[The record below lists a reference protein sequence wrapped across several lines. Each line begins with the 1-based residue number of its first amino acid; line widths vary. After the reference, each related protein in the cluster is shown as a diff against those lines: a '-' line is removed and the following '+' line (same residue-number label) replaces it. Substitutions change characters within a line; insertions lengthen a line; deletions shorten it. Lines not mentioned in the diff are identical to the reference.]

1 MSFSLAFN
9 IAWRYTTGRKKR
21 GMLSFLSS
29 VSMAGLV
36 LGIALLILV
45 MSVMNGFEKE
55 LEERILSMVPQAVIY
70 EAGGLQDWQALRSAI
85 VDAGEVVDASPL
97 IQLNGLVNRRKQASA
112 ALIYGID
119 MQRERA
125 ISRLDDFLS
134 ETEIAQFENKSNA
147 LILGSAIAEKLQID
161 VGDEL
166 SVVVPAR
173 SQSSAAPKIAFFELV
188 SVLKTSTELDE
199 SLVLISLDNAR
210 QLSKLPPGAVDGLR
224 LKYEDLFEAPTRSY
238 QLVRALGPT
247 FYSTNWRRVHGN
259 LYHSIKMSKN
269 MVALL
274 VSLIIALA
282 AFNVISTL
290 ILVVV
295 EKESSIAILRTLGA
309 SSGTILRVFIC
320 QGLLIGAGGIVI
332 GELLGI
338 VLASVVESFA
348 QGLQSLFN
356 VQLMH
361 SDVYPLTYIPSD
373 LRAGDLLYIACVC
386 MVLVLLATLYPA
398 WKAARI
404 APAEALRYE

>member
-1 MSFSLAFN
+1 MSFSLAFG

-29 VSMAGLV
+29 ISMAGLV

-55 LEERILSMVPQAVIY
+55 LEDRILSLVPHAVVY
-70 EAGGLQDWQALRSAI
+70 EAGGLQDWQALRMAVI
-85 VDAGEVVDASPL
+85 DAGEVVEASPL

-119 MQRERA
+119 IERERA

-134 ETEIAQFENKSNA
+134 QENIRNFEEKPNA
-147 LILGSAIAEKLQID
+147 LILGAAIAEKLQLE

-166 SVVVPAR
+166 SVVVPGR
-173 SQSSAAPKIAFFELV
+173 SASSRAPKIAFFELV
-188 SVLKTSTELDE
+188 GILETSTELDQT
-199 SLVLISLDNAR
+199 LVLISLDSAR

-224 LKYEDLFEAPTRSY
+224 LKYDNLFEAPTRSY

-320 QGLLIGAGGIVI
+320 QGLLIGLGGIVVGHLRHI
-332 GELLGI
+332 ALEHRP
-338 VLASVVESFA
+338 
-348 QGLQSLFN
+348 QLQSSIFA
-356 VQLMH
+356 VH
-361 SDVYPLTYIPSD
+361 F
-373 LRAGDLLYIACVC
+373 
-386 MVLVLLATLYPA
+386 
-398 WKAARI
+398 ARLQQW
-404 APAEALRYE
+404 ANSLQDGSRE